1 MVHSMQD
8 AIRTEITSALQ
19 TLGLPEVDF
28 VVDYPTDKNAEADV
42 FSNVALVLAKQVGE
56 NPQEVAQQIAV
67 ELTDNIELVTSI
79 KVAGPGFLNFSLD
92 RTYFKNTLVTA
103 LAAGDQWGS
112 NQSEAGEEV
121 IVEYT
126 SPNLFKPLH
135 VGNLVGNIIGESFT
149 RLFEL
154 SGAKVVR
161 ANYPSDI
168 GLPVAKAV
176 WGLQKTGSDP
186 SQIAELGAAYRVGNE
201 AYEAEGLEKEEII
214 AINQALYAG
223 SDAELTRLRLAG
235 IATSNEQINAICAKL
250 GTHFDTE
257 IFESEAAPVGS
268 EIVKDNI
275 GTLFTESDGAVVYDG
290 DRSGLHTRVFLNSKG
305 LPTYEA
311 KDIGH
316 YKLKHD
322 RHPNCTQSIIVTGGE
337 QSEYF
342 KVVYAAI
349 KELFADAQGKHL
361 EHIPTGFLTLSTGK
375 MSSRKGNVL
384 TGESIIS
391 DMEEAATEKMREPDS
406 ELATKI
412 AVAALKY
419 QILRHGIGSNVVFD
433 KEKALS
439 FEGASGP
446 YLQYTF
452 ARIQSVLKRATEAG
466 IIADLSSAPAQAYA
480 VEKMIEQ
487 FPSVI
492 EKALADRAPQ
502 TVVTYLTELAAEFNS
517 FYAVEKIAD
526 AADEFAPYK
535 AALAQ
540 VVGQTIKQGLWS
552 LGIAAPERM

>member
-1 MVHSMQD
+1 MQD

-42 FSNVALVLAKQVGE
+42 FSNVALVLAKQVGK
-56 NPQEVAQQIAV
+56 NPQEVAQKIVDA
-67 ELTDNIELVTSI
+67 LTDNIELVTSI
-79 KVAGPGFLNFSLD
+79 EVAGPGFLNFSLD

-176 WGLQKTGSDP
+176 WGLQKTGNDP

-201 AYEAEGLEKEEII
+201 AYEAEGPEKEEII
-214 AINQALYAG
+214 VINQALYAG

-322 RHPNCTQSIIVTGGE
+322 RHPNWTQSIIVTGGE

>member
-1 MVHSMQD
+1 MQD

-42 FSNVALVLAKQVGE
+42 FSNVALVLAKQVGK

-322 RHPNCTQSIIVTGGE
+322 RHPNWTQSIIVTGGE

>member
-1 MVHSMQD
+1 MQD

-322 RHPNCTQSIIVTGGE
+322 RHPNWTQSIIVTGGE

>member
-1 MVHSMQD
+1 MQD
-8 AIRTEITSALQ
+8 VIRIEIERAIE
-19 TLGLPEVDF
+19 TLGWSQVDF
-28 VVDYPTDKNAEADV
+28 VVDYPTDKNAGADV
-42 FSNVALVLAKQVGE
+42 FSNVALVLSKQVGQ
-56 NPQEVAQQIAV
+56 NPREVAEQIKQ
-67 ELTDNIELVTSI
+67 TIDGQIELVDSVE
-79 KVAGPGFLNFSLD
+79 VAGPGFLNFTLN
-92 RTYFKNTLVTA
+92 REYFKTNLDTA
-103 LAAGDQWGS
+103 LQLGDQWGS
-112 NQSEAGEEV
+112 NTLQEGEQV

-154 SGAKVVR
+154 AGATVVR

-186 SQIAELGAAYRVGNE
+186 SKIEELGEAYRVGNE
-201 AYEAEGLEKEEII
+201 AYEADGPEKEEII
-214 AINQALYAG
+214 AINQALYAE
-223 SDAELTRLRLAG
+223 SDDQLSQLRLAG
-235 IATSNEQINAICAKL
+235 IATSNAQINVICDKL

-257 IFESEAAPVGS
+257 IFESQAAPVGS
-268 EIVKDNI
+268 EIVKENI
-275 GTLFTESDGAVVYDG
+275 GSLFTESEGAIVYDG
-290 DRSGLHTRVFLNSKG
+290 ERSGLHTRVFLNSKG

-322 RHPNCTQSIIVTGGE
+322 QYPNWTKSIIVTGGE
-337 QSEYF
+337 QAEYF

-349 KELFADAQGKHL
+349 KELFEDASQKHL

-384 TGESIIS
+384 TGESIIT
-391 DMEEAATEKMREPDS
+391 DMEEAAKEKMTERS
-406 ELATKI
+406 EGDDALATQV

-419 QILRHGIGSNVVFD
+419 EILRHGIGSNIVFD

-446 YLQYTF
+446 YLQYTY
-452 ARIQSVLKRATEAG
+452 ARIQSVLQK
-466 IIADLSSAPAQAYA
+466 AQAAGVGISTVVAPPVAYP

-487 FPSVI
+487 FPHVI
-492 EKALADRAPQ
+492 ENALTDRAPQ
-502 TVVTYLTELAAEFNS
+502 TVVSYLTELASEFNS
-517 FYAVEKIAD
+517 FYAQEKIAD
-526 AADEFAPYK
+526 ADDEFAPYK
-535 AALAQ
+535 AAVAQ
-540 VVGQTIKQGLWS
+540 AVGQTLKRGLWA
-552 LGIAAPERM
+552 LGIEAPERM

>member
-1 MVHSMQD
+1 MQD

-176 WGLQKTGSDP
+176 WGLQKTGNDP

-201 AYEAEGLEKEEII
+201 AYEAEGPEKEEII
-214 AINQALYAG
+214 VINQALYAG

-275 GTLFTESDGAVVYDG
+275 GTLFTESAGAVVYDG

-322 RHPNCTQSIIVTGGE
+322 RHPNWTQSIIVTGGE
-337 QSEYF
+337 QAEYF

-384 TGESIIS
+384 TGESIILE
-391 DMEEAATEKMREPDS
+391 MEEAATQKMREPDS

-419 QILRHGIGSNVVFD
+419 QILRHGIGSNVIFD

-446 YLQYTF
+446 YLQYTY

>member
-275 GTLFTESDGAVVYDG
+275 GTLFTESAGAVVYDG

-322 RHPNCTQSIIVTGGE
+322 RHPNWTQSIIVTGGE

>member
-176 WGLQKTGSDP
+176 WGLQKTGNDP

-322 RHPNCTQSIIVTGGE
+322 RHPNWTQSIIVTGGE

-452 ARIQSVLKRATEAG
+452 ARIQSVLKKAIEAG
-466 IIADLSSAPAQAYA
+466 IVADLSSAPVQAYA

-517 FYAVEKIAD
+517 FYAAEKIAD
-526 AADEFAPYK
+526 PSDEYAPYK
-535 AALAQ
+535 VALAK
-540 VVGQTIKQGLWS
+540 VVGQTLKQGLWA
-552 LGIAAPERM
+552 LGIEAPERM

>member
-1 MVHSMQD
+1 MQD

-42 FSNVALVLAKQVGE
+42 FSNVALVLAKQVGK
-56 NPQEVAQQIAV
+56 NPQEVAQKIVDA
-67 ELTDNIELVTSI
+67 LTDNIELVTSI
-79 KVAGPGFLNFSLD
+79 EVAGPGFLNFSLD

-322 RHPNCTQSIIVTGGE
+322 RHPNWTQSIIVTGGE

>member
-42 FSNVALVLAKQVGE
+42 FSNVALVLAKQVGK

-322 RHPNCTQSIIVTGGE
+322 RHPNWTQSIIVTGGE

-384 TGESIIS
+384 TGESIILE
-391 DMEEAATEKMREPDS
+391 MEEAATQKMREPDS